1 MLTVSQQAWVWHC
14 FLKTK
19 YHGLPSV
26 LTTSLLPFCRHCI
39 CHCTWL
45 VFSNHRHQTEW
56 KRKERVGW
64 NKRDKESDSVLV
76 TVGKYS
82 MFEQRTFQPLL
93 SQPYTHKHAHTDR
106 TNCLLSSW
114 TACHLPGDCWV
125 ELTVYQWWTY
135 CSSMTHLNNTM
146 QSRSERHQVTVMNKC
161 ECERKK
167 RSRREKVF
175 VVGLIKK

>member
-1 MLTVSQQAWVWHC
+1 MRHC
-14 FLKTK
+14 FLKRK

-26 LTTSLLPFCRHCI
+26 LTTSLFPPFPSLYLSLYLTCLFKPPAPDRM
-39 CHCTWL
+39 
-45 VFSNHRHQTEW
+45 E
-56 KRKERVGW
+56 E
-64 NKRDKESDSVLV
+64 KRDKNGRDKERDSVLV

-93 SQPYTHKHAHTDR
+93 SQPYTHKHAHTVR

-135 CSSMTHLNNTM
+135 CSSMTHLNDTM
-146 QSRSERHQVTVMNKC
+146 QSRSERHRVTVMNKC
-161 ECERKK
+161 VWKK
-167 RSRREKVF
+167 EKVKERES
-175 VVGLIKK
+175 VCSRADKK